1 MGNVITR
8 LVIVVTLCALPRI
21 GHAQA
26 SDSVAAAEQLFEQAR
41 QMFDQGDYVGACP
54 RFEASLKLDPA
65 LGTLLNLATC
75 YEKQG
80 KLASAWGH
88 YREVVALATKAGDTA
103 RIDIAKQHAAALEP
117 RLPKLTIHPPKPAI
131 TGLVVTRD
139 ESPIEDAALGV
150 AFYVDPG
157 EHVIAAAAT
166 DHKTWSTQ
174 ITINEAEVKE
184 IEIPQLPAA
193 PHAKPAAG
201 SVTTIIQQQE
211 DPGSSQRIFGLT
223 IGGAGIAALVTG
235 IGFGFAA
242 RASYNSAFDDGLC
255 HRDTYQCNASGQDR
269 IDTAHTRA
277 LVANVVGGVGLAL
290 IGGGAALYFTAPH
303 HTNVHVAPT
312 VGGAAVMLGGAW

>member
-1 MGNVITR
+1 MGKLITA
-8 LVIVVTLCALPRI
+8 LAVVCIAASA
-21 GHAQA
+21 HAQP
-26 SDSVAAAEQLFEQAR
+26 SDSVAAAEQLFEQAKT
-41 QMFDQGDYVGACP
+41 MMDSGDFVGACP

-103 RIDIAKQHAAALEP
+103 RIDIAKEHAKALEP
-117 RLPKLTIHPPKPAI
+117 RLPKLTIHAPKPEIA
-131 TGLVVTRD
+131 GLVVTRD
-139 ESPIEDAALGV
+139 DQPVEAAALGV

-157 EHVIAAAAT
+157 DHVIAASAI
-166 DHKTWSTQ
+166 DHKTYSTH
-174 ITINEAEVKE
+174 ITINEAEVQE
-184 IEIPQLPAA
+184 VSLPQLQAA

-201 SVTTIIQQQE
+201 SVTTIIQQQS

-223 IGGAGIAALVTG
+223 LGGAGIAALVTG

-255 HRDTYQCNASGQDR
+255 HKDSYQCSAIGQDR

-277 LVANVVGGVGLAL
+277 LVANVTGGVGLAL
-290 IGGGAALYFTAPH
+290 IAGGAALYFTAPKQ
-303 HTNVHVAPT
+303 TQVHVAPT
-312 VGGAAVMLGGAW
+312 VGGAAVMIGGAW

>member
-1 MGNVITR
+1 MGKLITA
-8 LVIVVTLCALPRI
+8 VIVVAAFARAA
-21 GHAQA
+21 HAQA

-88 YREVVALATKAGDTA
+88 YREVIALATKAGDTT
-103 RIDIAKQHAAALEP
+103 RIDIAKEHAAALEP

-131 TGLVVTRD
+131 AGLVVTRD

-157 EHVIAAAAT
+157 EHVIAAAAA
-166 DHKTWSTQ
+166 DHKTWTTQ
-174 ITINEAEVKE
+174 ITVNEAEVKE
-184 IEIPQLPAA
+184 LEIPQLAAA

-201 SVTTIIQQQE
+201 SVTTIIQQQ
-211 DPGSSQRIFGLT
+211 DPGSNQRIFGLT
-223 IGGAGIAALVTG
+223 LGGAGIAALVTG

-242 RASYNSAFDDGLC
+242 RASYNSAFDDGIC
-255 HRDTYQCNASGQDR
+255 HRDTYQCNAVGQDR

-277 LVANVVGGVGLAL
+277 LVANVTGGVGLAL
-290 IGGGAALYFTAPH
+290 IAGGAALYFTAPH
-303 HTNVHVAPT
+303 QTAVHVAPT